1 MTGGILALDVATTTG
16 WAYGM
21 PGDRP
26 AFGHFRS
33 GKPRDATGEVL
44 AQFRVWLDRCC
55 AKSQPR
61 MVVFEAPYVPRFAP
75 KKVRT
80 KTGQVISTTPSSLTP
95 IDIYVVRRL
104 FAMCGL
110 VEMIAYEHN
119 IPCREEQ
126 SNVIC
131 RHFTGNGSWGGRE
144 NKKAATQ
151 KMCAV
156 LRLSRPQRGRG
167 RRARALGLCRG
178 GAVPENPKRR
188 AAVRA
193 RRPRPVHM
201 RIDLLRL
208 SGALSAAKPARPP
221 IGRARGL
228 ILALGLG
235 AALWALI
242 IWIIAWAAG

>member
-80 KTGQVISTTPSSLTP
+80 KTGQVISTTPSSSTP

-110 VEMIAYEHN
+110 VEMIAHERGL
-119 IPCREEQ
+119 PCREEQ

-156 LRLSRPQRGRG
+156 YGWPDVSEDEADALALWVYAEAVLFPKTRSAGPLFALGD
-167 RRARALGLCRG
+167 RARFT
-178 GAVPENPKRR
+178 
-188 AAVRA
+188 
-193 RRPRPVHM
+193 
-201 RIDLLRL
+201 
-208 SGALSAAKPARPP
+208 
-221 IGRARGL
+221 
-228 ILALGLG
+228 
-235 AALWALI
+235 
-242 IWIIAWAAG
+242 

>member
-33 GKPRDATGEVL
+33 GKPRDAAGEVL

-80 KTGQVISTTPSSLTP
+80 KTGQVISTTPSSSTP

-110 VEMIAYEHN
+110 VEMIAHERGL
-119 IPCREEQ
+119 PCREEQ

-156 LRLSRPQRGRG
+156 YGWPDVSEDEADALALWVYAEAVLFPKTRSAGPLFALGD
-167 RRARALGLCRG
+167 RARFT
-178 GAVPENPKRR
+178 
-188 AAVRA
+188 
-193 RRPRPVHM
+193 
-201 RIDLLRL
+201 
-208 SGALSAAKPARPP
+208 
-221 IGRARGL
+221 
-228 ILALGLG
+228 
-235 AALWALI
+235 
-242 IWIIAWAAG
+242 

>member
-80 KTGQVISTTPSSLTP
+80 KTGQVISTTPSSSTP

-110 VEMIAYEHN
+110 VEMIAHERGL
-119 IPCREEQ
+119 PCREEQ

-156 LRLSRPQRGRG
+156 YGWPDVSEDEADALALWVYAEAVLFPKARSAGPLFALGD
-167 RRARALGLCRG
+167 RARFT
-178 GAVPENPKRR
+178 
-188 AAVRA
+188 
-193 RRPRPVHM
+193 
-201 RIDLLRL
+201 
-208 SGALSAAKPARPP
+208 
-221 IGRARGL
+221 
-228 ILALGLG
+228 
-235 AALWALI
+235 
-242 IWIIAWAAG
+242 

>member
-1 MTGGILALDVATTTG
+1 MTGGILALNVATTTG

-80 KTGQVISTTPSSLTP
+80 KTGQVISTTPSSSTP

-156 LRLSRPQRGRG
+156 YGFPGLSEDEADALALWVYAEAVLFPKTRSAGPLFALGD
-167 RRARALGLCRG
+167 RARFT
-178 GAVPENPKRR
+178 
-188 AAVRA
+188 
-193 RRPRPVHM
+193 
-201 RIDLLRL
+201 
-208 SGALSAAKPARPP
+208 
-221 IGRARGL
+221 
-228 ILALGLG
+228 
-235 AALWALI
+235 
-242 IWIIAWAAG
+242 

>member
-1 MTGGILALDVATTTG
+1 
-16 WAYGM
+16 M

-80 KTGQVISTTPSSLTP
+80 KTGQVISTTPSSSTP

-110 VEMIAYEHN
+110 VEMIAHERGL
-119 IPCREEQ
+119 PCREEQ

-156 LRLSRPQRGRG
+156 YGWPDVSEDEADALALWVYAEAVLFPKARSAGPLFALGD
-167 RRARALGLCRG
+167 RARFT
-178 GAVPENPKRR
+178 
-188 AAVRA
+188 
-193 RRPRPVHM
+193 
-201 RIDLLRL
+201 
-208 SGALSAAKPARPP
+208 
-221 IGRARGL
+221 
-228 ILALGLG
+228 
-235 AALWALI
+235 
-242 IWIIAWAAG
+242 

>member
-33 GKPRDATGEVL
+33 GTPRRKGADDNLGEVL
-44 AQFRVWLDRCC
+44 TEFRGWLDRWC
-55 AKSQPR
+55 AKSEPR
-61 MVVFEAPYVPRFAP
+61 MMVFEAPYVPRFAP

-80 KTGQVISTTPSSLTP
+80 RTGQVVATEPNKAIP
-95 IDIYVVRRL
+95 IDIKVVRKL

-110 VEMIAYEHN
+110 VEMVAHDRA
-119 IPCREEQ
+119 IPCREAQ

-156 LRLSRPQRGRG
+156 YGWPDVSEDEADALALWVYAEAVLFPKARSAGPLFALGD
-167 RRARALGLCRG
+167 RARFT
-178 GAVPENPKRR
+178 
-188 AAVRA
+188 
-193 RRPRPVHM
+193 
-201 RIDLLRL
+201 
-208 SGALSAAKPARPP
+208 
-221 IGRARGL
+221 
-228 ILALGLG
+228 
-235 AALWALI
+235 
-242 IWIIAWAAG
+242 

>member
-26 AFGHFRS
+26 AFGHFRA

-80 KTGQVISTTPSSLTP
+80 KTGQVISTTPSSSTP

-119 IPCREEQ
+119 IACREAGSSE
-126 SNVIC
+126 IC
-131 RHFTGNGSWGGRE
+131 RFFTGNGSWGGRAG
-144 NKKAATQ
+144 KKAATQ
-151 KMCAV
+151 KACAV
-156 LRLSRPQRGRG
+156 YGFPGVTEDE
-167 RRARALGLCRG
+167 ADA
-178 GAVPENPKRR
+178 
-188 AAVRA
+188 
-193 RRPRPVHM
+193 
-201 RIDLLRL
+201 
-208 SGALSAAKPARPP
+208 
-221 IGRARGL
+221 
-228 ILALGLG
+228 LALWVYAEAVLFPRRT
-235 AALWALI
+235 ARS
-242 IWIIAWAAG
+242 AGPLFAQIT

>member
-33 GKPRDATGEVL
+33 GKPRPKGEGNTGEVL
-44 AQFRVWLDRCC
+44 RAFCLWLGTRCIEL
-55 AKSQPR
+55 QPA

-75 KKVRT
+75 RNVRT
-80 KTGQVISTTPSSLTP
+80 KTGQVIATTPGASTP

-156 LRLSRPQRGRG
+156 YGFPGLSEDEADALALWVYAEAVLFPKTRSAGPLFALGD
-167 RRARALGLCRG
+167 RARFT
-178 GAVPENPKRR
+178 
-188 AAVRA
+188 
-193 RRPRPVHM
+193 
-201 RIDLLRL
+201 
-208 SGALSAAKPARPP
+208 
-221 IGRARGL
+221 
-228 ILALGLG
+228 
-235 AALWALI
+235 
-242 IWIIAWAAG
+242 